1 MVTLRKRKN
10 KDGSTSLRLD
20 IYYDGIRR
28 VETLK
33 LKLIVP
39 RTAQDRE
46 YNRRALRDAQS
57 IALQRSR
64 EIEAGHYNL
73 SSNPVVAEWMQEYID
88 SYTKKDKRNLQGAL
102 NKFIECNGQIT
113 FNALTP
119 AAIDKYIDHLESNQ
133 AGEGAKSYFNRF
145 NKMVKH
151 AYKIGMI
158 RVNPILQ
165 TDKKVRGRAS
175 KRDILTLDEVRKL
188 KNTTMS
194 NDHVRR
200 AALLSCVTG
209 LAWVDVRELRWEHI
223 RDGKVI
229 KVREKLMADNVE
241 VVVPLNDTA
250 IELLGVRGEGYVF
263 NLPSA
268 NGANKL
274 LKGWVKR
281 AGIGKKITWHNLRHS
296 FGTNLIYNG
305 VDLLT
310 TSKLLG
316 HQSTKHTMR
325 YVDAAEDMKSNAVK
339 KIEL

>member
-28 VETLK
+28 IETLK

-46 YNRRALRDAQS
+46 YNRITLRDAQS
-57 IALQRSR
+57 IALQRAR
-64 EIEAGHYNL
+64 EIESGHYNL
-73 SSNPVVAEWMQEYID
+73 SSNPVVADWMQDYID
-88 SYTKKDKRNLQGAL
+88 RYTKKDKRNLQGAL
-102 NKFIECNGQIT
+102 NRFIKCKGKIKFSE
-113 FNALTP
+113 LTT
-119 AAIDKYIDHLESNQ
+119 AVIDEYIDYLESVSS
-133 AGEGAKSYFNRF
+133 GEGARSYFKRF
-145 NKMVKH
+145 KKMVNH
-151 AYKIGMI
+151 AHKSKLIAQ
-158 RVNPILQ
+158 NPIDM
-165 TDKKVRGRAS
+165 TEKKVRGRAF
-175 KRDILTLDEVRKL
+175 KRDILTIEEVRKL
-188 KNTTMS
+188 RDTHMS

-200 AALLSCVTG
+200 AALLCCVTG
-209 LAWVDVRELRWEHI
+209 LAFVDVKELRWEHI
-223 RDGKVI
+223 RDGKIV

-250 IELLGVRGEGYVF
+250 IELLGVRGNGHVF
-263 NLPSA
+263 DLPSS

-281 AGIGKKITWHNLRHS
+281 AGIDKKITWHNLRHS

-325 YVDAAEDMKSNAVK
+325 YVDAAEEMKSNAVK

>member
-57 IALQRSR
+57 IAMQRAR
-64 EIEAGHYNL
+64 EIESGHYNL
-73 SSNPVVAEWMQEYID
+73 SSNPVVADWMQSYID
-88 SYTKKDKRNLQGAL
+88 SYTKKDKRNMQGAL
-102 NKFIECNGQIT
+102 NKFIECNGRIT
-113 FNALTP
+113 FNSLNP

-133 AGEGAKSYFNRF
+133 AGEGAKSYFCRF

-151 AYKIGMI
+151 AYKLGII
-158 RVNPILQ
+158 RVNPILL
-165 TDKKVRGRAS
+165 TDKRVRGRAS

-188 KNTTMS
+188 KSTPLS

-209 LAWVDVRELRWEHI
+209 LAWVDVMELKWEHI
-223 RDGKVI
+223 RDGRIV
-229 KVREKLMADNVE
+229 KVREKLTADNVE
-241 VVVPLNDTA
+241 VIVPLNDTA
-250 IELLGVRGEGYVF
+250 IELLGARGEGYVF
-263 NLPSA
+263 DLPSA

-281 AGIGKKITWHNLRHS
+281 AGIDKRITWHNLRHS

-316 HQSTKHTMR
+316 HQTTKHTMR